1 MEHKG
6 SKKHILELIDS
17 NDFIATLNTILLP
30 YRAKIIDKKYM
41 QPKGSIDVSEH
52 GLQTFINKNKLTE
65 RFPTLTDF
73 DFNTWW
79 KPSGGKAP
87 TWDMISLCQLDGKD
101 AILLVEAKAH
111 KSEFSSS
118 KKQLS
123 KNKQSDNNSSKGSEN
138 NHSNIEVRI
147 KEACD
152 NLNTK
157 NTGFNISIASHYQL
171 SNRVTSAWRLN
182 KLDVPAVLLYLGFIG
197 DDDFKDKFESKFIWE
212 EKFTKYIKG
221 IVPVEFINEKKSDFL
236 FIHASL
242 EIKSKKNEL

>member
-17 NDFIATLNTILLP
+17 NDFIATLNTILVP
-30 YRAKIIDKKYM
+30 YQAKIIDKKYM
-41 QPKGSIDVSEH
+41 QPKGSMDVSEC
-52 GLQTFINKNKLTE
+52 GLQSFINTNKLKE

-87 TWDMISLCQLDGKD
+87 TWDMISLCQINGKD

-111 KSEFSSS
+111 KSEFSKS
-118 KKQLS
+118 KKELP
-123 KNKQSDNNSSKGSEN
+123 KNKQPDNNPSEGSEI
-138 NHSNIEVRI
+138 NHTNIEFRI

-157 NTGFNISIASHYQL
+157 NTGFNISINSHYQL
-171 SNRVTSAWRLN
+171 SNRVAFAWQLN
-182 KLDVPAVLLYLGFIG
+182 QLEVPVVLLYLGFTG
-197 DDDFKDKFESKFIWE
+197 DSYFKDSFKDNAQWKQ
-212 EKFTKYIKG
+212 KFTKYING
-221 IVPVEFINEKKSDFL
+221 VVPLDFINKKKSDFL
-236 FIHASL
+236 FIHESL
-242 EIKSKKNEL
+242 EIKK

>member
-6 SKKHILELIDS
+6 SKKHILELIGSS
-17 NDFIATLNTILLP
+17 NFIATMNTILLP
-30 YRAKIIDKKYM
+30 YQAEITDKKYI
-41 QPKGSIDVSEH
+41 QPKGAMEVSEC
-52 GLQTFINKNKLTE
+52 GLQTFINKNKLSE
-65 RFPTLTDF
+65 RFPTLMDF

-111 KSEFSSS
+111 KSEFSRS
-118 KKQLS
+118 KKQLP
-123 KNKQSDNNSSKGSEN
+123 KNKQPDNKPSEGSEI

-157 NTGFNISIASHYQL
+157 NTGFNISTSHYQL
-171 SNRVTSAWRLN
+171 SNRVATAWILN
-182 KLDVPAVLLYLGFIG
+182 QMEVPVVLLYLGFTG
-197 DDDFKDKFESKFIWE
+197 DTYFKKDYFEDNTLWRQE
-212 EKFTKYIKG
+212 FTKYIDG
-221 IVPVEFINEKKSDFL
+221 VVPSAFIDNIESDFL
-236 FIHASL
+236 FIQSSL
-242 EIKSKKNEL
+242 AIK